1 MEKRPDGVTSARA
14 ILVIQT
20 KTRKGLGTE
29 KDPVRE
35 VTQYWDLS
43 GKFLAEMDPEML
55 IPQIIHE
62 ASAIKI
68 SIQQEMHPE
77 KNRVEVVAITTE
89 EGKHLLLIG
98 NETIE
103 ILNYTAKSSSDGA
116 TELFVTIKGIFVST
130 ELSANL
136 EE

>member
-1 MEKRPDGVTSARA
+1 MGKKKRKK
-14 ILVIQT
+14 
-20 KTRKGLGTE
+20 KTTTPGAKQSFSKKEFQYLKECTE
-29 KDPVRE
+29 K
-35 VTQYWDLS
+35 S
-43 GKFLAEMDPEML
+43 
-55 IPQIIHE
+55 IIAAFE
-62 ASAIKI
+62 KYKLI
-68 SIQQEMHPE
+68 SIQQEMHP
-77 KNRVEVVAITTE
+77 KKRVEVVAITTE

-116 TELFVTIKGIFVST
+116 TELFVTIKGDSVST

>member
-1 MEKRPDGVTSARA
+1 MGKKKRKK
-14 ILVIQT
+14 
-20 KTRKGLGTE
+20 KTTTPGAKQSFSKKEFQYLKECTE
-29 KDPVRE
+29 K
-35 VTQYWDLS
+35 S
-43 GKFLAEMDPEML
+43 ILAAFEKYKL
-55 IPQIIHE
+55 
-62 ASAIKI
+62 I

-103 ILNYTAKSSSDGA
+103 ILNYMAKSSSDGA
-116 TELFVTIKGIFVST
+116 TELFVTIKGDSVST